1 MEMENFDYCQIA
13 ELSDIGQKR
22 QANEDSCGHRDTIN
36 GRAVTVCD
44 GMGGAVGGA
53 TASSIAV
60 NTILDFLSQE
70 YIEDANQAI
79 IKAIDAANKA
89 IIAEGQ
95 RNPKLQGMGTTC
107 VLLLVREGKVFIGS
121 VGDSRVY
128 IVQNHNAIQLTKDQS
143 YVQMLVDSHAITP
156 QQARTHPRRNEI
168 TNALG
173 LPNMKPATVL
183 SQNPIATKAGDCFLL
198 CSDGLSGMVDDEKI
212 GKIVSKYDV
221 NINQRA
227 KMLIDEANK
236 NGGTDNITVQI
247 VEFPITHDQRKKEG
261 TLPKKR
267 ITIILGLIAVC
278 LIVAVCTLIYLKK
291 VRSNSTTQTNTTTV
305 NPKPEPT
312 LQPIKILKQ
321 EKDISLKGAVVYSKG
336 ASFLLLTITN
346 ESIIISVDNKKL
358 ETLKGKFERIDYPKD
373 FAFFDKDE
381 GCFRWTDKNYTSKTF
396 SFTITTTEA
405 IYNCSIKVKPGIVTV
420 PNLQKKD
427 TTKNDNQESTVKR
440 AIKKVTKSKTP
451 KK

>member
-1 MEMENFDYCQIA
+1 MEMENFNYCQIA

-36 GRAVTVCD
+36 GRVVTVCD

-79 IKAIDAANKA
+79 IQAIDTANKA

-183 SQNPIATKAGDCFLL
+183 SQNPIATQAGDCFLL

-247 VEFPITHDQRKKEG
+247 VEFPITHKQQKKKG
-261 TLPKKR
+261 ILPKKR
-267 ITIILGLIAVC
+267 LFIILGLTAIC
-278 LIVAVCTLIYLKK
+278 LIAAVCTLIYFKK
-291 VRSNSTTQTNTTTV
+291 VKSNSTTQTNTTIV
-305 NPKPEPT
+305 NPEPKPND
-312 LQPIKILKQ
+312 LPIKILPKKE
-321 EKDISLKGAVVYSKG
+321 EKIALNTYVVYSKG
-336 ASFLLLTITN
+336 SPFLLINISEEKIDISANNSPLKTIQ
-346 ESIIISVDNKKL
+346 
-358 ETLKGKFERIDYPKD
+358 GKFEDIDYPKEYVS
-373 FAFFDKDE
+373 FDN
-381 GCFRWTDKNYTSKTF
+381 GCFRWTDKTYTKNSF
-396 SFTITTTEA
+396 SFKITTKDA
-405 IYNCSIKVKPGIVTV
+405 IYECSIKVKPATIERPKSNT
-420 PNLQKKD
+420 D
-427 TTKNDNQESTVKR
+427 TTAKDNTG
-440 AIKKVTKSKTP
+440 IKV
-451 KK
+451 

>member
-128 IVQNHNAIQLTKDQS
+128 IIQNHNAIQLTKDQS

-173 LPNMKPATVL
+173 MPNMKPATVL

-291 VRSNSTTQTNTTTV
+291 VRSNSTTQTNTTIV
-305 NPKPEPT
+305 NPEPKPND
-312 LQPIKILKQ
+312 LPIKILSKK
-321 EKDISLKGAVVYSKG
+321 EENISLNTSVVYSKG
-336 ASFLLLTITN
+336 AAFLLINISEEKIDISANNSPLRTIQ
-346 ESIIISVDNKKL
+346 
-358 ETLKGKFERIDYPKD
+358 GKFEGIEDYPKEYVS
-373 FAFFDKDE
+373 FDN
-381 GCFRWTDKNYTSKTF
+381 GCFRWTDKPYKKKSF
-396 SFTITTTEA
+396 SFTITTKDA
-405 IYNCSIKVKPGIVTV
+405 AYKCSIKVK
-420 PNLQKKD
+420 
-427 TTKNDNQESTVKR
+427 ESTVENNKPR
-440 AIKKVTKSKTP
+440 TNSTTSDSSTISESINKAIKTKKTDR